1 MTFSPS
7 RKPSLVIRASAASST
22 EGGGPNSSSS
32 PNEWRKGKL
41 KKILCWWCHLTVDC
55 DMWNN
60 GDRIPSCIIIT
71 LVKNVIPV
79 DIMPVLV
86 LQRFQLVCSR
96 RRTMKSTAC
105 QEWDMGIHFIFM
117 AQRDESVMITLN
129 LHAGQK
135 QLDYTGGKIW
145 AFCKHGQHANA
156 GLAKNLAW
164 WAGRGW
170 ASTEDK
176 AVMSSQPLFLPVHSR
191 ITVMIVFRSLIRSY
205 IFHVCSPSVFVSIWG
220 FVLVCGTVVIPLPS
234 LIESIPYWFS
244 MASLWESPP
253 SPSSLSNTLHL
264 CKWIACWVITFF
276 CMLEVCPLFLAI
288 WVGVITQKRV
298 FYITQNTFLIQHKLH
313 YFRVSP

>member
-1 MTFSPS
+1 
-7 RKPSLVIRASAASST
+7 
-22 EGGGPNSSSS
+22 
-32 PNEWRKGKL
+32 
-41 KKILCWWCHLTVDC
+41 
-55 DMWNN
+55 
-60 GDRIPSCIIIT
+60 
-71 LVKNVIPV
+71 
-79 DIMPVLV
+79 MPVLV

-105 QEWDMGIHFIFM
+105 QEWDMDIHFIFM

-191 ITVMIVFRSLIRSY
+191 ITVMIVFRSLIHIPCVSTVRICVHMGICVGVWDCSDSTSITYRIHSLLILNGVTLRVTAIAKQLIKHITFVQMNCMLGDY
-205 IFHVCSPSVFVSIWG
+205 IFLHVGGMSPLSCNLGWSHYSKKSV
-220 FVLVCGTVVIPLPS
+220 LYYT
-234 LIESIPYWFS
+234 EHFS
-244 MASLWESPP
+244 NPAHVTL
-253 SPSSLSNTLHL
+253 LSCFST
-264 CKWIACWVITFF
+264 KWPETHCLMIT
-276 CMLEVCPLFLAI
+276 I
-288 WVGVITQKRV
+288 
-298 FYITQNTFLIQHKLH
+298 
-313 YFRVSP
+313 